1 MDAFHYTARSVLR
14 LSPITLR
21 HRDCPAARHDVPEQ
35 FRIRQA
41 KRERLLAEG
50 RDPYPVDVRRTHTLA
65 EIRLAYPELAA
76 HRDRLIVGV
85 AGRVMFCATPESC
98 VLPRFR
104 RVTAPTLQVMISLDR
119 VGQESLDAWKTDVDL
134 GDIVFV
140 HGEVISSRRG
150 ELSVL
155 ADSWQIVSKALR
167 PLPVAHKEMSEES
180 RVRQRYVD
188 LIVRPEARTIARQ
201 RVAVV
206 RAVRSALERR
216 GFLEVETPMLQ
227 TLAGGAAARPF
238 VTHSNALDADLYLRI
253 APELFLKR
261 CLVGGF
267 DKVFELN
274 RVFRNEGADWTH
286 SPEFAMLETYQAYG
300 TYDDSAVV
308 TRELIQEVAD
318 EAIGSRTVPLPDGT
332 VYDLDG
338 EWDTVEMYP
347 SLSEALGQEITPQT
361 PAEHLWKIAEELG
374 VEIPRDRGYGH
385 GKLVEELWEHTVG
398 DKLWAPTFVR
408 DFPVETTPL
417 TREHRSIEGVTEKWD
432 LYVRRIE
439 LATGYSELI
448 DPVIQRERFE
458 AQARAAAAGDD
469 EAMALDEDFL
479 TALEYGM
486 PPIDGYRNGNRSVV
500 DGIDGTVDYPLLR
513 AQFLHGQAAQ
523 RIEAAVAVHEKLPEP
538 DGAQSDNPGAEKNRE
553 QLRIRERPGAAA
565 QHLFARTFALGQIVD
580 AMRRGRGNPGWFF

>member
-1 MDAFHYTARSVLR
+1 MRAAIDTAIGWHPVNA
-14 LSPITLR
+14 PVNAPDNDPDI
-21 HRDCPAARHDVPEQ
+21 PEQ

-50 RDPYPVDVRRTHTLA
+50 RDPYPVAVDRTHTLA
-65 EIRLAYPELAA
+65 EIRAAYPDLPV
-76 HRDRLIVGV
+76 DTQTGDIVGI
-85 AGRVMFCATPESC
+85 AGRVVFARNSGKLCFA
-98 VLPRFR
+98 
-104 RVTAPTLQVMISLDR
+104 TLQEGDGTQLQAMISLAE
-119 VGQESLDAWKTDVDL
+119 VGQDSLDKWKADIDL

-140 HGEVISSRRG
+140 RGQVISSRRG

-155 ADSWQIVSKALR
+155 ADFWQIISKALR
-167 PLPVAHKEMSEES
+167 PLPVAHKEMSEEA

-206 RAVRSALERR
+206 RALRNALERR
-216 GFLEVETPMLQ
+216 GFLEIETPMLQ

-238 VTHSNALDADLYLRI
+238 VTHSNALDVDLYLRI

-261 CLVGGF
+261 ALVGGF
-267 DKVFELN
+267 ERVFELN
-274 RVFRNEGADWTH
+274 RNFRNEGIDSTH

-300 TYDDSAVV
+300 DYNDSAVT
-308 TRELIQEVAD
+308 TREVIQEVAD
-318 EAIGSRTVPLPDGT
+318 EAIGTRQVPLADGT

-347 SLSEALGQEITPQT
+347 SLSAALGEEITPET
-361 PAEHLWKIAEELG
+361 PADELWRIADRLGLEL
-374 VEIPRDRGYGH
+374 PRDRGYGH

-398 DKLWAPTFVR
+398 EGLWAPTFVR

-417 TREHRSIEGVTEKWD
+417 TRSHRSIPGVTEKWD
-432 LYVRRIE
+432 LYVRKFE

-448 DPVIQRERFE
+448 DPIIQRERFE

-469 EAMALDEDFL
+469 EAMVLDGDFL

-486 PPIDGYRNGNRSVV
+486 PPTTGTGM
-500 DGIDGTVDYPLLR
+500 GIDRLLM
-513 AQFLHGQAAQ
+513 ALTG
-523 RIEAAVAVHEKLPEP
+523 L
-538 DGAQSDNPGAEKNRE
+538 S
-553 QLRIRERPGAAA
+553 IRETI
-565 QHLFARTFALGQIVD
+565 LFPIV
-580 AMRRGRGNPGWFF
+580 RRHGN